1 MSVTDLG
8 DKNAL
13 FRAAYNRLGKHF
25 DLPSV
30 RTQCTRLTSKVR
42 TTEDSSYIKRVLT
55 NLNDIK
61 QRTYP
66 LLLDNV
72 YVRVTQQY
80 HGGIVFGKVI
90 NKPHLPADAS

>member
-30 RTQCTRLTSKVR
+30 RK
-42 TTEDSSYIKRVLT
+42 
-55 NLNDIK
+55 
-61 QRTYP
+61 
-66 LLLDNV
+66 
-72 YVRVTQQY
+72 
-80 HGGIVFGKVI
+80 
-90 NKPHLPADAS
+90 